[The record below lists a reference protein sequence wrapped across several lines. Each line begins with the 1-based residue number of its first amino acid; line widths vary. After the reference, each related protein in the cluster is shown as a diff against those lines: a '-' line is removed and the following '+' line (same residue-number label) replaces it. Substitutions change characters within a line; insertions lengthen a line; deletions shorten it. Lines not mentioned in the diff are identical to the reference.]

1 MSQQRVNEI
10 VKRLDSISDLVQSRF
25 SHFTLEQ
32 LNKKSSPDSW
42 SIAQCLD
49 HMIVTNMSYY
59 PQFKALIEGKPI
71 PNLWKSVP
79 VLSGFFG
86 NLLKRSMR
94 PDETKKFKTQPAFQ
108 PSQSDLPSDIVA
120 KFLDSQMELK
130 VYMNKLSRFDF
141 AREKITS
148 PAANFIT
155 YSLDDLLE
163 ITALHEERHLKQAER
178 VAEQMG
184 FGN

>member
-1 MSQQRVNEI
+1 MSQQRVNDI
-10 VKRLDSISDLVQSRF
+10 GKRLDTVSNTVQSRF
-25 SHFTLEQ
+25 SHLTLEQ
-32 LNKKSSPDSW
+32 LNKKSSLDSW

-49 HMIVTNMSYY
+49 HLIVTNKSYY
-59 PQFKALIEGKPI
+59 PQYNALIEGKPI

-79 VLSGFFG
+79 LISDFFG

-108 PSQSDLPSDIVA
+108 PSQSNLPSDIVV
-120 KFLDSQMELK
+120 KFLDSQVELK
-130 VYMNKLSRFDF
+130 EFLNRLSRFDF
-141 AREKITS
+141 AKEKITS

-184 FGN
+184 FGD

>member
-10 VKRLDSISDLVQSRF
+10 VMRLEAVSNMVQSKF
-25 SHFTLEQ
+25 SHLTPEQ
-32 LNKKSSPDSW
+32 LNKKSSPESW

-49 HMIVTNMSYY
+49 HLIVTNKSYY
-59 PQFKALIEGKPI
+59 PQFNALIEGKPV
-71 PNLWKSVP
+71 PNLWKSMP
-79 VLSGFFG
+79 VLSRFFG

-108 PSQSDLPSDIVA
+108 PSQIELPPDIVCR
-120 KFLDSQMELK
+120 FLESQTELK
-130 VYMNKLSRFDF
+130 VMLYSLSRFDF
-141 AREKITS
+141 EKEKITS

-163 ITALHEERHLKQAER
+163 ITALHEERHLKQAEK

-184 FGN
+184 FAK

>member
-1 MSQQRVNEI
+1 MSQQRVNET
-10 VKRLDSISDLVQSRF
+10 VKRLEAVSGGVKNNF
-25 SHFTLEQ
+25 SHMNHDQ
-32 LNKKSSPDSW
+32 LNKKPFPGSW

-49 HMIVTNMSYY
+49 HLIVTNKSYY
-59 PQFKALIEGKPI
+59 PQYNALIEGKPI

-79 VLSGFFG
+79 LLSGFFG

-94 PDETKKFKTQPAFQ
+94 PEETKKFKTQPAFQ
-108 PSQSDLPSDIVA
+108 PSQSDLSGDIVNR
-120 KFLDSQMELK
+120 FLESQKELAEIL
-130 VYMNKLSRFDF
+130 NKLSRLNF
-141 AREKITS
+141 AKEKITS

-178 VAEQMG
+178 IAEQMG
-184 FGN
+184 YGK